1 VVRRFVKIVAV
12 GFGSGLVPLMPGTA
26 GTLVGIPLYLL
37 FSRLAWPLWLLSIT
51 AFSFLAVFVAGE
63 AEKVFRQRDPSRVV
77 IDEIAGFQ
85 FALFAV
91 TPSVMH
97 VIAGFL
103 LFRFFD
109 IAKPFPIRYLDRNM
123 HGGVGV
129 VADDVAAGVFA
140 GIILHFL
147 IRYANV

>member
-1 VVRRFVKIVAV
+1 MVRRFVKIVAV

-51 AFSFLAVFVAGE
+51 AFSFLAVFVADE
-63 AEKVFRQRDPSRVV
+63 AEKVFRQRDPSQVV

-109 IAKPFPIRYLDRNM
+109 VAKPFPIRYLDRNM
-123 HGGVGV
+123 QGGVGV
-129 VADDVAAGVFA
+129 VADDVAAGVLA
-140 GIILHFL
+140 GILLHFL
-147 IRYANV
+147 IRYAGV